1 MKRRLVYS
9 MPWDVNMKTPI
20 TLLFAFILSGCAMMQ
35 DSLEAPHVTLT
46 DLRIL
51 DMTLFE
57 QRYGL
62 KIRVQN
68 PNPVALPITGM
79 NFRLDINDAEL
90 GRGVSDQPVTV
101 PAYGEAVMEIKLTS
115 NLVRIIDQIRGL
127 ESGTVQ
133 GLRYH
138 LSGGLSLAN
147 RMSKL
152 PFDYQGEIV
161 QRR

>member
-1 MKRRLVYS
+1 MKKLV
-9 MPWDVNMKTPI
+9 
-20 TLLFAFILSGCAMMQ
+20 TLLFAVILSGCAAMQ
-35 DSLEAPHVTLT
+35 DSLEAPYVTLT
-46 DLRIL
+46 DLRML

-68 PNPVALPITGM
+68 PNPVELPITGM
-79 NFRLDINDAEL
+79 NFRLDINDTEL
-90 GRGVSDQPVTV
+90 GRGVSDQAVTV
-101 PAYGEAVMEIKLTS
+101 PAYGESVMEIKLTS

-127 ESGTVQ
+127 ESGKGQ
-133 GLRYH
+133 SLRYH

-152 PFDYQGEIV
+152 PFDYQGEIG

>member
-1 MKRRLVYS
+1 MKKLV
-9 MPWDVNMKTPI
+9 
-20 TLLFAFILSGCAMMQ
+20 TLLFAVILGGCAAMQ
-35 DSLEAPHVTLT
+35 DSLEAPHVTLA
-46 DLRIL
+46 DLRML

-68 PNPVALPITGM
+68 PNPVELPITGM
-79 NFRLDINDAEL
+79 SFRLDINDAEL
-90 GRGVSDQPVTV
+90 GRGVSDQAVTV
-101 PAYGEAVMEIKLTS
+101 PAYGESVVEIKLTS
-115 NLVRIIDQIRGL
+115 NLVRILDQIRGL
-127 ESGTVQ
+127 ESGKGQ
-133 GLRYH
+133 SLRYH

-152 PFDYQGEIV
+152 PFDYQGEIG

>member
-1 MKRRLVYS
+1 M
-9 MPWDVNMKTPI
+9 
-20 TLLFAFILSGCAMMQ
+20 
-35 DSLEAPHVTLT
+35 
-46 DLRIL
+46 L

-68 PNPVALPITGM
+68 PNPVELPITGM
-79 NFRLDINDAEL
+79 NFRLDINGHRAGTRRERPGGDGA
-90 GRGVSDQPVTV
+90 
-101 PAYGEAVMEIKLTS
+101 AYGEAVVEIKLTS
-115 NLVRIIDQIRGL
+115 NLIRIFDQIRGL
-127 ESGTVQ
+127 ESGKGQ
-133 GLRYH
+133 SLRYH

-152 PFDYQGEIV
+152 PFDYQGEIG

>member
-1 MKRRLVYS
+1 MKKLV
-9 MPWDVNMKTPI
+9 
-20 TLLFAFILSGCAMMQ
+20 TLWLAVLLTGCAALQ

-46 DLRIL
+46 DLRML

-68 PNPVALPITGM
+68 PNPVELPITGM
-79 NFRLDINDAEL
+79 NFRLDVNDSEL

-101 PAYGEAVMEIKLTS
+101 PAYGEAVVEIKLTS
-115 NLVRIIDQIRGL
+115 NLVRIFDQIRGL
-127 ESGTVQ
+127 ESGKGQ
-133 GLRYH
+133 SLRYH

-152 PFDYQGEIV
+152 PFDYQGEFG